1 MTLIPSR
8 MFSNEQICS
17 LLLKSI
23 ILSAVFLLY
32 GNNLV
37 FAQTNPAI
45 TSWIINTTNIM
56 GRHYVK
62 GNSTP
67 INDNVLANVQT
78 VQYSA
83 TSAYISTKGIPAY
96 ITGPFLDGNPSVATS
111 QNAIFKFPLNPVQ
124 NTGTPTNTTGG
135 NIGVFINGVALFD
148 FRDAASWQNS
158 SNSLK
163 GGPYGGMGDGVWNRD
178 AVVGERLGFDCAK
191 AHPAM
196 GNYHHH
202 QNPSAFKLDLK
213 VISNVCDVYASDG
226 LYAIDSTKHSPLI
239 GFAYDGFPIY
249 GAYAY
254 KNVDGTGGI
263 VRMKSSYVLRNITTR
278 TTYANGSTVTPGP
291 PVSATYPLGT
301 FREDYQYNATSAATP
316 DYLDEHNGRFCVTPE
331 YPNGIY
337 CYFTTVDENWNSA
350 YPYVV
355 GPTFYGVKSASKV
368 TSIGESVTN
377 YTKSSTL
384 AVSTKI
390 LTIAAPNNSTK
401 TFDITSNI
409 DWTLSSDQAWFTANK
424 QSGNGNSTITLTALE
439 NTSVSARTAVVTIT
453 GMGVTTQI
461 IEVTQEG
468 AAPLLAVSQNTLS
481 VAAPLNSTN
490 TFDITSNINWKVE
503 SSQPWLSADKA
514 NGTGNALVTLTAQEN
529 SNGAPRSATITV
541 SGTGVSSQ
549 TITVTQEGTGPSL
562 LVSKNSLTIEA
573 AANSTKSFEI
583 TSNVNWTLS
592 SDQTWLTANKSS
604 GTGNETILLTA
615 QENTNTAL
623 RTAKIT
629 VLGAGVS
636 SKEITVTQAGK
647 GITLAIST
655 DTLLISSSANSI
667 RTFDITSN
675 TSWTAKSNQN
685 WLVLNSYAGSGD
697 ATITVTAQANAD
709 SMSRQ
714 AIVTV
719 EAAGA
724 SSRVV
729 SITQKGLKT
738 TGISM
743 EDNTEM
749 NINIY
754 PNPSSDLI
762 AVQVNSVNYDNIDVE
777 LYDITGK
784 FIQKTVLYQG
794 STIAFFDTRT
804 LYSGEYTIRISSKT
818 GVLSKKVLLIK

>member
-1 MTLIPSR
+1 MKLKYYSMYR
-8 MFSNEQICS
+8 NELVSSILQR
-17 LLLKSI
+17 SI
-23 ILSAVFLLY
+23 ILSTVFLLL
-32 GNNLV
+32 GNTV
-37 FAQTNPAI
+37 ITAQTNPAI
-45 TSWIINTTNIM
+45 TSWLINTTNIM

-83 TSAYISTKGIPAY
+83 ASVYISTKGIPAY

-148 FRDAASWQNS
+148 FRDAASWQNA

-202 QNPSAFKLDLK
+202 QNPSAFKLDLN
-213 VISNVCDVYASDG
+213 VISNVCDAYASDG
-226 LYAIDSTKHSPLI
+226 LYAIDASKHSPLI

-249 GAYAY
+249 GAYSY

-263 VRMKSSYVLRNITTR
+263 VRMKSSYGLRNITTR
-278 TTYANGSTVTPGP
+278 TTYANGSTVTAGP
-291 PVSATYPLGT
+291 AVSATYPLGT

-355 GPTFYGVKSASKV
+355 GPTFYGVKSAAKV
-368 TSIGESVTN
+368 ASIGESVTN
-377 YTKSSTL
+377 YTNASTL
-384 AVSTKI
+384 AVSSKK
-390 LTIAAPNNSTK
+390 LTVAAPNNSTK
-401 TFDITSNI
+401 TFEITSNV
-409 DWTLSSDQAWFTANK
+409 DWTLSSDQAWLTANK
-424 QSGNGNSTITLTALE
+424 QNGNGNSTITLSAQE
-439 NTSVSARTAVVTIT
+439 NTSVSTRTATIT
-453 GMGVTTQI
+453 VTGTGVTTQI
-461 IEVTQEG
+461 IEVTQDG

-481 VAAPLNSTN
+481 IAAPLNST
-490 TFDITSNINWKVE
+490 TSFDITSNINWNVE
-503 SSQPWLSADKA
+503 SNQTWLAADNA

-541 SGTGVSSQ
+541 SGTGVGSQ
-549 TITVTQEGTGPSL
+549 TIIVTQEGTGPSL
-562 LVSKNSLTIEA
+562 LVSKNTLTIDA

-583 TSNVNWTLS
+583 TSNVNWSLS
-592 SDQTWLTANKSS
+592 TDQTWVTANKTN
-604 GTGNETILLTA
+604 GTGNETIILTA
-615 QENTNTAL
+615 QENANTAL
-623 RTAKIT
+623 RTAKVT
-629 VLGAGVS
+629 VTGTGVG
-636 SKEITVTQAGK
+636 SKEITVTQSGK
-647 GITLAIST
+647 GITLTIST
-655 DTLLISSSANSI
+655 DTLLISAAANGI

-675 TSWTAKSNQN
+675 TTWTAKSNQN
-685 WLVLNSYAGSGD
+685 WLVLNSYTGSGD
-697 ATITVTAQANAD
+697 ATVTVAAQANTD
-709 SMSRQ
+709 STSRQ
-714 AIVTV
+714 ATVTV
-719 EAAGA
+719 EATGA
-724 SSRVV
+724 SNRVV
-729 SITQKGLKT
+729 SITQKGQKT
-738 TGISM
+738 TGVSIDDKS
-743 EDNTEM
+743 EW

-754 PNPSSDLI
+754 PNPTSDMI
-762 AVQVNSVNYDNIDVE
+762 AVQVNSVNYDNLDVE
-777 LYDITGK
+777 LYDNSGK
-784 FIQKTVLYQG
+784 FIQKSILYQG
-794 STIAFFDTRT
+794 STIAIFDTRT
-804 LYSGEYTIRISSKT
+804 LYSGEYTIRIIGKT